1 MQDIVIIIF
10 LPLCIFV
17 SDILSRFD
25 IGLPD
30 PSCGKYQEQCCNFD
44 CTTALSLH
52 PPLKRT
58 QFKPNRI
65 ASKHLLVC
73 KTSTSL
79 KGEGTPPSRGQLKGT
94 SFALFSD
101 LFFLPFPPAAS
112 CSFDLLWPELLLFSK
127 CCSQPP
133 RQQAALYHS
142 CSG

>member
-1 MQDIVIIIF
+1 MFEIK
-10 LPLCIFV
+10 
-17 SDILSRFD
+17 SKKLSRFD

-52 PPLKRT
+52 PSLKRT
-58 QFKPNRI
+58 QFTLEPNRI

-112 CSFDLLWPELLLFSK
+112 WTFDLLSLAELLLSPTVVL
-127 CCSQPP
+127 SQAQPP
-133 RQQAALYHS
+133 PYQPINKLH
-142 CSG
+142 